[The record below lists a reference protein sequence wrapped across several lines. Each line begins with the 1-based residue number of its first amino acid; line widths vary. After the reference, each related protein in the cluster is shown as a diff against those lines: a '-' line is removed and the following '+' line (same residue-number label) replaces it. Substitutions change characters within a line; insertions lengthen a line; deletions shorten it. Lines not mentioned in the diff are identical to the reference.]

1 MQANIR
7 PDFHYLLIAPNLGA
21 EWLFGAAR
29 NYVLAFRPIIL
40 ADLEFVAL
48 TPANTTVTVTAI
60 ARRDTAA
67 QIGVELAQVN
77 PFAFYDPVVRDSFE
91 ETQAELDRRAAEN
104 QPFGVP
110 MGLPPIATAPGQIFI
125 PTPWPTP
132 SGPTATPEPTTPVT
146 PLPPSGDAPAPIQPT
161 PGPIIGGGG

>member
-7 PDFHYLLIAPNLGA
+7 PDYHFLLIAPNLGA

-29 NYVLAFRPIIL
+29 AYVLAFRPIVL

-48 TPANTTVTVTAI
+48 TPANTTVTVTAV

-67 QIGVELAQVN
+67 QLGVELAQIN
-77 PFAFYDPVVRDSFE
+77 PYAFYDPVVRDTFE
-91 ETQAELDRRAAEN
+91 ETQAELDRRAAANE
-104 QPFGVP
+104 PFGVP
-110 MGLPPIATAPGQIFI
+110 LGLPPAATAPGQIII
-125 PTPWPTP
+125 PTPWSTP

-146 PLPPSGDAPAPIQPT
+146 PLPTTDSAPAPIQPT
-161 PGPIIGGGG
+161 PGPIIGGG